1 MDVDLVELAT
11 MVEQGYVR
19 KVVHPAGHLELFNYS
34 EKCTYEG
41 IWNDTTRQCRGL
53 ILDLEGNI
61 VARPFSK
68 FFNWGEPHAPD
79 LDLDA
84 PVTVTNKLDGSL
96 GILYRVDTPSR
107 YDGNPIGAAA
117 NGVTLGEPE
126 WAIATR
132 GSFTSDQAFHA
143 TELWRERYADWY
155 PPLDVTC
162 LFEIIY
168 PGNRIV
174 VDYGDTDDLLFL
186 GAREIETGAD
196 IPIDE
201 VGWPGLATG
210 TFHHYP
216 TLRAALEAEP
226 RPGQE
231 GLVVFFP
238 ETGDRVKL
246 KQDDYVAIHRLVF
259 GLTARRVWEHAG
271 VHDLT
276 ALGLAV
282 KQIGIALQMDPVDVQ
297 GMIDAAPGGNWMDE
311 LLMIVPEEFA
321 AWAIRTHDAIIASVD
336 GWEQEARDAMDR
348 LVDEDGISPL
358 ERKDA
363 ALLIKQESKELQ
375 GALFALLDGKSIRA
389 FAWRAVKPE
398 HETYRAEEGE

>member
-1 MDVDLVELAT
+1 MSIDLAELGS

-19 KVVHPAGHLELFNYS
+19 KVVHPLGHLELFNYS

-53 ILDLEGNI
+53 ILDLEGNV
-61 VARPFSK
+61 VARPFKK
-68 FFNWGEPHAPD
+68 FFNYGEGHAPD

-84 PVTVTNKLDGSL
+84 PVVVTDKLDGSL
-96 GILYRVDTPSR
+96 GIR
-107 YDGNPIGAAA
+107 YLAPDGD
-117 NGVTLGEPE
+117 

-132 GSFTSDQAFHA
+132 GSFASDQAIHA
-143 TELWRERYADWY
+143 TALLRTKYAKARQMRDDLTY
-155 PPLDVTC
+155 
-162 LFEIIY
+162 LFEIVY
-168 PGNRIV
+168 AANRIV
-174 VDYGDTDDLLFL
+174 VDYGDMDDLILL
-186 GAREIETGAD
+186 DIIDTATGEGRSPASV
-196 IPIDE
+196 
-201 VGWPGLATG
+201 VGYDPDNPPWGYWPGPRAEV
-210 TFHHYP
+210 FEHP
-216 TLRAALEAEP
+216 TLRHALEAPP

-231 GLVVFFP
+231 GLVVYFP
-238 ETGDRVKL
+238 DSGERVKL
-246 KQDDYVAIHRLVF
+246 KQEDYVSIHRLVF

-271 VHDLT
+271 VHDLNGN
-276 ALGLAV
+276 GLAV
-282 KQIGIALQMDPVDVQ
+282 KQIGIALQMDPAEVQ

-348 LVDEDGISPL
+348 LVNEDGISPL

-363 ALLIKQESKELQ
+363 ALLIKEESKELQ

-389 FAWRAVKPE
+389 FAWRVVKPE
-398 HETYRAEEGE
+398 HETFKAEEGE